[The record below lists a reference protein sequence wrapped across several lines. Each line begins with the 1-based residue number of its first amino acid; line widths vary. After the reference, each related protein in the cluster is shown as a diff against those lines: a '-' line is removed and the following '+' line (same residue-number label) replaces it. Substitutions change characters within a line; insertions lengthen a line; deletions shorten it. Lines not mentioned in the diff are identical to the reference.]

1 MKFDFVIG
9 NPPYQENTIGD
20 NKNYAPPVYHQFL
33 DSAYEIAD
41 VVEMIHPARFLFNAG
56 STPKAWNKK
65 MLNDEHVKVIFYEP
79 KSDDIF
85 PNTEIKGGVAV
96 TYRDKKTFFG
106 ATGTFTPYQ
115 ELNKILG
122 KVTNAD
128 FQPLSNIM
136 YAPEIYKLT
145 DKLHSDYP
153 NARNSLSKG
162 HDYDLK
168 SNIFEKLSDIFLAN
182 RPNDGGKYIRIFG
195 RHNNER
201 VYRWIKAEYITEPD
215 NLYKYKVFIAKANGS
230 GRFGETMSEPVVAE
244 PGVGNNQSFLSIGAV
259 DNEYE
264 AKAISKYVKTKFSR
278 ALLGVLKIT
287 QDNTKDKWV
296 KVPLQDFST
305 KSDIDWNKTISDIDH
320 QLYNKYG
327 LSKEEI
333 DFIETNVKE
342 MD

>member
-1 MKFDFVIG
+1 
-9 NPPYQENTIGD
+9 
-20 NKNYAPPVYHQFL
+20 
-33 DSAYEIAD
+33 
-41 VVEMIHPARFLFNAG
+41 
-56 STPKAWNKK
+56 

-168 SNIFEKLSDIFLAN
+168 SNIFEKLSDIFLAD

-215 NLYKYKVFIAKANGS
+215 NLYKY
-230 GRFGETMSEPVVAE
+230 AE
-244 PGVGNNQSFLSIGAV
+244 SHAPPHGNYPFL
-259 DNEYE
+259 
-264 AKAISKYVKTKFSR
+264 
-278 ALLGVLKIT
+278 AL
-287 QDNTKDKWV
+287 
-296 KVPLQDFST
+296 
-305 KSDIDWNKTISDIDH
+305 
-320 QLYNKYG
+320 
-327 LSKEEI
+327 
-333 DFIETNVKE
+333 
-342 MD
+342 